1 MIEDLELDD
10 QSIRAQRMRRSAL
23 AHRILSSVTKRQA
36 RLHRELALLLEKE
49 AEAHVVLDGWAREG
63 ADRQSEKEKGSTLR
77 RWGKEHLQQ
86 TAIAKREVAA
96 HKDLAARCDARTLW
110 HQTVATLLM
119 RGSVTLEPD
128 FGPEDF
134 DVETPTEGE

>member
-1 MIEDLELDD
+1 
-10 QSIRAQRMRRSAL
+10 MRRSAL

-36 RLHRELALLLEKE
+36 RLHRELAVLLEKE
-49 AEAHVVLDGWAREG
+49 AEAHVVLDGWARTG
-63 ADRQSEKEKGSTLR
+63 ADRQSKREKGSALR

-134 DVETPTEGE
+134 DVEALTESE

>member
-1 MIEDLELDD
+1 MTEDLELDD
-10 QSIRAQRMRRSAL
+10 QTIRARRMRRSAL
-23 AHRILSSVTKRQA
+23 AHRILASVTKRQA

-49 AEAHVVLDGWAREG
+49 AEAHVVLDGWARDG
-63 ADRQSEKEKGSTLR
+63 ADRQSKKEKGSTLK

-96 HKDLAARCDARTLW
+96 HKDLAARSDARTLW

-134 DVETPTEGE
+134 DVESLTEID

>member
-1 MIEDLELDD
+1 MSDEHELDD
-10 QSIRAQRMRRSAL
+10 QTLRARRMRRSAL

-36 RLHRELALLLEKE
+36 RLHRELAVLLENE
-49 AEAHVVLDGWAREG
+49 AEAHVVLDDWARDG
-63 ADRQSEKEKGSTLR
+63 AARQSEKGKGSTLR

-96 HKDLAARCDARTLW
+96 HKDLAARCDARTAW

-134 DVETPTEGE
+134 DVEVPTENE

>member
-1 MIEDLELDD
+1 MKEDLDD
-10 QSIRAQRMRRSAL
+10 QTVRATRMRRSAL

-63 ADRQSEKEKGSTLR
+63 AERQSEKGKGSSLR

-119 RGSVTLEPD
+119 RGSATQEPD

-134 DVETPTEGE
+134 EIEVPADSS

>member
-1 MIEDLELDD
+1 MSEDLDV
-10 QSIRAQRMRRSAL
+10 QTVRARRMRRSAL

-49 AEAHVVLDGWAREG
+49 AEAHVVLDGWARDG
-63 ADRQSEKEKGSTLR
+63 ADRQTERQGASALR

-96 HKDLAARCDARTLW
+96 HKELAARCDARTLW

-119 RGSVTLEPD
+119 RGSVTQEPGFEAAEVGLEAD
-128 FGPEDF
+128 A
-134 DVETPTEGE
+134 EGV

>member
-1 MIEDLELDD
+1 MIEDLELDE
-10 QSIRAQRMRRSAL
+10 QTIRAQRMRRSAL

-63 ADRQSEKEKGSTLR
+63 ADRQSEREKGSTLR

-134 DVETPTEGE
+134 NIDLPTESE

>member
-1 MIEDLELDD
+1 MNETQELDD
-10 QSIRAQRMRRSAL
+10 QTVRAQRMRRSAL

-36 RLHRELALLLEKE
+36 RLHRELAVLLEKE
-49 AEAHVVLDGWAREG
+49 ADAHVVLDGWARDG
-63 ADRQSEKEKGSTLR
+63 AERQSKKEKGSTLR

-86 TAIAKREVAA
+86 TAIAKREVTA

-119 RGSVTLEPD
+119 RGSVTLEPE

-134 DVETPTEGE
+134 EVEVPAENS

>member
-1 MIEDLELDD
+1 MSEDLDV
-10 QSIRAQRMRRSAL
+10 QTVRARRMRRSAL

-63 ADRQSEKEKGSTLR
+63 ADRQNERKGASALR

-96 HKDLAARCDARTLW
+96 HKELAARCDARTLW

-119 RGSVTLEPD
+119 RGSVTQEPGFEAAEVGLEAD
-128 FGPEDF
+128 A
-134 DVETPTEGE
+134 EGV